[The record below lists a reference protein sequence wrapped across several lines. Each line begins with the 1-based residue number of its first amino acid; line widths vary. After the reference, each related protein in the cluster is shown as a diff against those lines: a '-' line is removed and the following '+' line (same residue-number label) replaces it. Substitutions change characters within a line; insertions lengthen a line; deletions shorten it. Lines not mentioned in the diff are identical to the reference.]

1 MCHDLEDLQFPDHHG
16 DGEPDAAAEKDLA
29 WLADNVELVTVGIDI
44 GSSTSHLMFSRIR
57 LARLSHLLSSRFV
70 VVERETLW
78 RSPILLT
85 PYVVG
90 NQIDAARLGEFIADA
105 YAQAG
110 LTHDTVDSGAVI
122 LTGEALKRSNARA
135 IAELFA
141 EQAGRF
147 VCASAGHNLEAILA
161 AHGSGAVARSRAAN
175 PSHGHGHDHHHG
187 HGHDHDHTHPHDAAD
202 HQHGP
207 QESGEPR
214 TILNLDVGGGTS
226 KLAYC
231 RGGQVL
237 DTAAIGVGGRLVAFG
252 PDGRVNRLE
261 AEARQVAG
269 ALGIP
274 LALGE
279 PLAEEQRRALARAL
293 AEALLRLV
301 RAEPLDPIAQGL
313 MLTPLPEVPP
323 VVDAVTFSGGVSEYV
338 YGRETA
344 DYGDLAPY
352 LAAELRTAIDA
363 GRLPGPLV
371 EPGERIRATV
381 IGASQFTVQLSG
393 NTVTISNP
401 ELLPIHN
408 LPVLRPPI
416 DPAAEPVADE
426 VAAAIRR
433 SFKRV
438 DLAEGAAPVAL
449 AIAWEGLPY
458 YRSLRALA
466 DGIVA
471 ALPETLRRG
480 LPLAVV
486 FDGDVGR
493 TVGEILRGELGVR
506 SDVICIDGVRLSEL
520 DYVDVGRMVEPAN
533 VVPVVIKSLIFPHS
547 DGAEALLSRSE
558 ATV

>member
-1 MCHDLEDLQFPDHHG
+1 MCHDFDDIHLPDHHG
-16 DGEPDAAAEKDLA
+16 DEGQDDDAARDDLA
-29 WLADNVELVTVGIDI
+29 WLADNVELTTVGIDV

-57 LARLSHLLSSRFV
+57 LSRLSDQLSSRFV
-70 VVERETLW
+70 VVRRETLY

-85 PYVVG
+85 PYVAG
-90 NQIDAARLGEFIADA
+90 NEIDAAALGRFIADS

-110 LTHDTVDSGAVI
+110 LSHDTVDSGAVI
-122 LTGEALKRSNARA
+122 LTGEALKRKNAPA
-135 IAELFA
+135 IADLFA

-161 AHGSGAVARSRAAN
+161 AHGAGAVARSRAE
-175 PSHGHGHDHHHG
+175 HVHDHGDG
-187 HGHDHDHTHPHDAAD
+187 HAHS
-202 HQHGP
+202 HGP
-207 QESGEPR
+207 QM
-214 TILNLDVGGGTS
+214 ILSVDVGGGTS

-231 RGGQVL
+231 RNGQVL

-252 PDGRVNRLE
+252 SDGRVVRLE
-261 AEARQVAG
+261 AEARQVAD

-293 AEALLRLV
+293 AGALLRLI
-301 RAEPLDPIAQGL
+301 RGEPLDALGERL
-313 MLTPLPEVPP
+313 MLTPRPEARPR
-323 VVDAVTFSGGVSEYV
+323 VDGVIFSGGVSEYI

-352 LAAELRTAIDA
+352 LAAELRAAVD
-363 GRLPGPLV
+363 GGQLPGPLA

-401 ELLPIHN
+401 ALLPVHN
-408 LPVLRPPI
+408 VPVLRP
-416 DPAAEPVADE
+416 DLDADAEPTADV

-433 SFKRV
+433 SFQRV
-438 DLAEGAAPVAL
+438 DLAEGAAPA
-449 AIAWEGLPY
+449 AIAISWDGLPY
-458 YRSLRALA
+458 YRALRALA

-480 LPLAVV
+480 VPLLVV

-493 TVGEILRGELGVR
+493 TVGEILRGELGVTN
-506 SDVICIDGVRLSEL
+506 DVICIDGVRLSEL
-520 DYVDVGRMVEPAN
+520 DYVDVGRIVEPAD
-533 VVPVVIKSLIFPHS
+533 VVPVVIKSLIFPQS
-547 DGAEALLSRSE
+547 AEEEALLPQSAAS
-558 ATV
+558 A